1 MMNMQMRTGAI
12 YSFFY
17 LTWKSNLKIYA
28 FVFYAGQNSQYVHA
42 MNLGAVQLNNY
53 DRIKIV
59 TTIKK
64 LAALNRSTFYDGRLL
79 YQIFKTYLYDQVK
92 KSYRTYNKSYIQR
105 VALINYGLNR
115 ATEFSVMEMKNID
128 RTQLGIAQ
136 RDIVVKMMNLYTNKG
151 VSLAQTRD
159 KFAKLRGA
167 SDVNATQGRD
177 EKGSESTDLNNK
189 PNIITDED
197 K

>member
-1 MMNMQMRTGAI
+1 MRTGAI

-64 LAALNRSTFYDGRLL
+64 LAALNRSTLYDGRLL

-92 KSYRTYNKSYIQR
+92 KSYRIYNKSYIQR

-159 KFAKLRGA
+159 KFAKLMVA
-167 SDVNATQGRD
+167 SDVNATQDVD
-177 EKGSESTDLNNK
+177 EKDSQSTDLNNK